1 MCTTTAQA
9 RLTEYTDLSELCSSA
24 FERRV
29 TPELRQAPPSG
40 RPAVWM
46 VNGCALI
53 TAVRATRPSA
63 SRLQWL
69 ARCGRDV
76 HAYVRT
82 RCGADVVRIAVRLGG
97 GWFFAGATGPRA
109 MVEEIGRAKERGGHR
124 RPARCHF
131 VPRRRVDGCH
141 RQRCCTESDGVGGHI
156 ADSPHT
162 ARWFAV
168 IQDQAAG
175 RWSLSRVVGGR
186 EIGMQL
192 GGILRY
198 TRVS

>member
-1 MCTTTAQA
+1 M
-9 RLTEYTDLSELCSSA
+9 S
-24 FERRV
+24 
-29 TPELRQAPPSG
+29 
-40 RPAVWM
+40 
-46 VNGCALI
+46 
-53 TAVRATRPSA
+53 PSA
-63 SRLQWL
+63 LL
-69 ARCGRDV
+69 HG
-76 HAYVRT
+76 
-82 RCGADVVRIAVRLGG
+82 
-97 GWFFAGATGPRA
+97 
-109 MVEEIGRAKERGGHR
+109 ERWR
-124 RPARCHF
+124 W
-131 VPRRRVDGCH
+131 
-141 RQRCCTESDGVGGHI
+141 GHI